1 MALSV
6 RPLPKV
12 MALTPVLVVGVR
24 SLTVGK
30 VVAKNCG
37 FWGTPLSTVTA
48 VCGVEGIPYKTRGVI
63 SIKEQC
69 QKRTFFTTV

>member
-30 VVAKNCG
+30 VVAKSCG
-37 FWGTPLSTVTA
+37 FWGTPLSSVITV
-48 VCGVEGIPYKTRGVI
+48 
-63 SIKEQC
+63 S
-69 QKRTFFTTV
+69 